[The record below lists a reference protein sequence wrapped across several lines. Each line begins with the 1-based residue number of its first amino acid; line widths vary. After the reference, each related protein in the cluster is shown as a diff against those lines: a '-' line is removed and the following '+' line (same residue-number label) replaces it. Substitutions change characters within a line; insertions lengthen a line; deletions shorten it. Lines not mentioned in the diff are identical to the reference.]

1 MWFRHFKRQTNI
13 LLWTNALVVVASG
26 MLAPIYAL
34 YVKRIGGDLMDASIT
49 ATMFFLSAG
58 ITSVLSG
65 KLIDKIKEDEWII
78 VVGYLL
84 MGLGYILYMLIK
96 TPGQLFFVQ
105 ILMGFSEALYYPALD
120 TLYSKYIDNKER
132 AGITWG
138 SYEGMYYFTTA
149 VGALLGGLVAHLFG
163 FNYIFVIMSIF
174 CFISAG
180 YIAFLP
186 RKLL

>member
-1 MWFRHFKRQTNI
+1 MFFRHFKKQINV

-58 ITSVLSG
+58 ITSLLSG
-65 KLIDKIKEDEWII
+65 RLIDRIKEDEWVI
-78 VVGYLL
+78 VIGYLL
-84 MGLGYILYMLIK
+84 MGLGYILYMLIR
-96 TPGQLFFVQ
+96 TPSQLFFVQ

-120 TLYSKYIDNKER
+120 TLYSKYIDNQKR

-138 SYEGMYYFTTA
+138 SFEGMYYFTTA
-149 VGALLGGLVAHLFG
+149 AGAILGGVIAKIFS
-163 FNYIFVIMSIF
+163 FNYIFVVMAAF
-174 CFISAG
+174 CIISAV
-180 YIAFLP
+180 YIALLP